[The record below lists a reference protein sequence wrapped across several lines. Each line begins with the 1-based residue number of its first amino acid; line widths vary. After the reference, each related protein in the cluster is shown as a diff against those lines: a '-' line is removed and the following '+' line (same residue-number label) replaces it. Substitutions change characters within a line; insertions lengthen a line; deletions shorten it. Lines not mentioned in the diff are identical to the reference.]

1 MEDDS
6 GFEQTVK
13 SGGDLTQSVVVGDVS
28 CQSTDERGRA
38 SILVELSKQ
47 LGSRGQ
53 VGGPTKPA
61 CVTCIQVHVYTSSVQ
76 LFDSVGY
83 ASLQVRLSARH
94 LNLLYIS
101 RTLYAACAPEHLA
114 TLRLVTRFARESGS
128 MTATT
133 RTSGYS
139 GRYDT
144 NISGS

>member
-6 GFEQTVK
+6 VLKRIAE

-28 CQSTDERGRA
+28 CQSTDEGGRA

-61 CVTCIQVHVYTSSVQ
+61 CVTCIQVHVDTNSVQ
-76 LFDSVGY
+76 LFHGVGY
-83 ASLQVRLSARH
+83 TSLWVRLSAGH
-94 LNLLYIS
+94 LKFLHIS
-101 RTLYAACAPEHLA
+101 RTLYAVCAPEHLA
-114 TLRLVTRFARESGS
+114 TLRLVTKLAKESGS

-139 GRYDT
+139 GR
-144 NISGS
+144 